1 MIACASIEEAI
12 SKKDDLHEETF
23 FCIDEMDAFVMK
35 YEKDLSQLK
44 LFVKFLDEVVK
55 KRPLVCLSATVD
67 VTESNQKNLEDRLW
81 KVLGFTMYPYAESA
95 GK

>member
-1 MIACASIEEAI
+1 MPLPPPLAQFPLPPPLA
-12 SKKDDLHEETF
+12 
-23 FCIDEMDAFVMK
+23 AFVMK